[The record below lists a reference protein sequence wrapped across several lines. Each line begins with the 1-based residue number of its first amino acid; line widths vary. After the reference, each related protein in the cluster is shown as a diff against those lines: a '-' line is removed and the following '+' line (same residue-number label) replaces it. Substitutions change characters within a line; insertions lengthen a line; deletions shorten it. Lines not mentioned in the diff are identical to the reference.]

1 MSNKQDLE
9 QVFRLYLDHTKREED
24 GEIIVLILNYLSLLF
39 EEEEESKDL
48 SEVILLE
55 DFTEY
60 EVDDFLNFYLED
72 NFDNFEELQ
81 NKSKVMLKNFLKFLK
96 EKKYFN
102 KEEAEEWTEIL
113 K

>member
-9 QVFRLYLDHTKREED
+9 TVFRLYLDHTKKDD
-24 GEIIVLILNYLSLLF
+24 GEIIVLILNYLSHLF
-39 EEEEESKDL
+39 MDEEDESES
-48 SEVILLE
+48 SEAIQLE
-55 DFTEY
+55 DFTHY

-72 NFDNFEELQ
+72 NFENYEELQ
-81 NKSKVMLKNFLKFLK
+81 AKSKVVLKNFLKFLK

>member
-1 MSNKQDLE
+1 MSNKEDLE
-9 QVFRLYLDHTKREED
+9 TIFRFYLDHTKRND
-24 GEIIVLILNYLSLLF
+24 GEIIVLVLNYLSHLF
-39 EEEEESKDL
+39 QEEDESNES
-48 SEVILLE
+48 SEQILLE
-55 DFTEY
+55 DFTHY

-72 NFDNFEELQ
+72 NFEDYEALQ
-81 NKSKVMLKNFLKFLK
+81 AKSKIMLKSFLKFLK

>member
-9 QVFRLYLDHTKREED
+9 YIFRLYLDYTKRED
-24 GEIIVLILNYLSLLF
+24 GEIIVLILNYLSHLYQD
-39 EEEEESKDL
+39 EEESSSDN
-48 SEVILLE
+48 ETILLE
-55 DFTEY
+55 DFTHY

-72 NFDNFEELQ
+72 NFENFEELQ
-81 NKSKVMLKNFLKFLK
+81 ETTKKFLKNFLKFVK

-102 KEEAEEWTEIL
+102 KEEIEEWTEIL